1 MKLREWLWWPTAPT
15 HAAACGLA
23 FVIVTFLGIVEAPR
37 YPSFKDF
44 TAVQASAAVFFG
56 MSFLIAASNACFLF
70 LHARGDYL
78 TAASGMRPIGFTF
91 AFLTVAFPLAWGTY
105 RIFGKGAPIPD
116 VQALASGAALWLRGG
131 ALPSAASLEWTRVTR
146 AIFVGEGGLA
156 MVLLFSGLW
165 KAPPQ
170 DTLDLAGAWSRTRP
184 LLRRVF
190 RDGPFLDT
198 DEHKRLQAL
207 LTLLDESGTKL
218 DTRALLQDDLAYAKR
233 LAAAARTVLAAV
245 RGPHGALENLRQ
257 TTNQPLLGDVR
268 LLLGERDP

>member
-1 MKLREWLWWPTAPT
+1 
-15 HAAACGLA
+15 
-23 FVIVTFLGIVEAPR
+23 
-37 YPSFKDF
+37 
-44 TAVQASAAVFFG
+44 
-56 MSFLIAASNACFLF
+56 
-70 LHARGDYL
+70 
-78 TAASGMRPIGFTF
+78 MRPIGFTF